1 MATPLQPNGNPVQVG
16 NVTLRTP
23 GLAGQV
29 RVLVP
34 QDLQTRA
41 ATQSTDAFEQALAR
55 AGILPQQTIEL
66 SATAEVGGVR
76 SVGGIG
82 GIGAG
87 GARSTSHGEPAI
99 EVTVP
104 DAGEGWGQF
113 VLAADESGVVTWNF
127 SVDAANRR
135 EITRGAATRTYV
147 IPRYVATPAATP
159 ATRGLLGAIGKKIL
173 KVLAFRLVK
182 TVGGEIG
189 DYFVERWETANRPH
203 RFRSFLPASYGE
215 ANVPDLVPAEWNA
228 LGAGRALLLL
238 HGTASRT
245 DVGFGGL
252 AAETVAALH
261 EHYGGRV
268 FAFDHPTLSR
278 DPRQNVDWFF
288 HNIPDGTRLEVD
300 VLCHSRGGLVARML
314 AERENEF
321 SLGSRGLNVRR
332 LVFVAVPNAGTILA
346 DADYMGDFLDA
357 YTNLLNFLPDNGV
370 SEVFEALVE
379 IGKQAALGTLDGL
392 GGLQSMR
399 PDGPFLAA
407 LNAALQA
414 GAAPSDTKRYFALSS
429 NYEPTEPGFKAWSIN
444 RLLDKVFK
452 KAENDLVVPTQGVYD
467 KNGSA
472 LFPIPLEDRR
482 LFDKAD
488 GIAHT
493 RFFGDRR
500 VQDQIL
506 TWLTMA

>member
-1 MATPLQPNGNPVQVG
+1 MATTLQPNGNPVQIG
-16 NVTLRTP
+16 NITLRTP

-29 RVLVP
+29 RVLPP
-34 QDLQTRA
+34 QNLQTRA

-55 AGILPQQTIEL
+55 AGVLPQQTIEL
-66 SATAEVGGVR
+66 SSTAEVGGVR
-76 SVGGIG
+76 GVG
-82 GIGAG
+82 AV
-87 GARSTSHGEPAI
+87 GARSTSSGEPAI

-113 VLAADESGVVTWNF
+113 VLAADEDGVVTWNF

-135 EITRGAATRTYV
+135 DVTRGASTRTYV
-147 IPRYVATPAATP
+147 IPRYVAPAATSATSGAF

-189 DYFVERWETANRPH
+189 DYFVARWETANRPH
-203 RFRSFLPASYGE
+203 RFRSFLPESYG
-215 ANVPDLVPAEWNA
+215 VPERGPVDWAA
-228 LGAGRALLLL
+228 LGAGRALLLI

-252 AAETVAALH
+252 APETVAALH
-261 EHYGGRV
+261 AQYGGRV
-268 FAFDHPTLSR
+268 FAFDHPTLSQ
-278 DPRQNVDWFF
+278 DPRQNADWFF
-288 HNIPDGTRLEVD
+288 QNVPDDTHLEVD

-314 AERENEF
+314 AEREKDF
-321 SLGSRGLNVRR
+321 PLGTRVLNVHR

-407 LNAALQA
+407 LNASLQA
-414 GAAPSDTKRYFALSS
+414 TASGTAGDTKRYFALSS
-429 NYEPTEPGFKAWSIN
+429 NYEPTEPGFKAWTIN
-444 RLLDKVFK
+444 HLLDKVFQ
-452 KAENDLVVPTQGVYD
+452 AENDLVVPTQGVYD
-467 KNGSA
+467 QNGSA